1 MVHAM
6 TDLRDVAGEGVLIA
20 GGGRAILLQI
30 ADPRIGVAVAAH
42 SNFRERPLD
51 RLNGTLS
58 FVYAQVFGTDAE
70 RRETARRVNRAHAPV
85 HSDPPDDL
93 GFHDAETGA
102 RGRAETPAE
111 AEEPRHPHVDGRSR
125 TVAYDAF
132 DADAQLWV
140 AATLYDTA
148 IQMFERIFGA
158 LSPADAERV
167 YQGYAVLGTALQV
180 PEGAWPADRA
190 AFEVYWANRMSELT
204 VTPEARRVAAD
215 LLHPRRGPLWL
226 KAGMPL
232 AGLVTAGLL
241 DDRLRAAYGLR
252 WSPGRQRRFDAAMR
266 LTRAIWP
273 RLPRVIR
280 TAPRDLYLRRLRVN
294 RSAAA

>member
-6 TDLRDVAGEGVLIA
+6 TDLADVAREGVLIA

-58 FVYAQVFGTDAE
+58 FVYAQVFGTEEE

-85 HSDPPDDL
+85 HNDPPPDR
-93 GFHDAETGA
+93 GSRKAETTGHD
-102 RGRAETPAE
+102 GSPASSP
-111 AEEPRHPHVDGRSR
+111 AGSGPHA
-125 TVAYDAF
+125 VAYNAF

-148 IQMFERIFGA
+148 IQMFERIFGP

-180 PEGAWPADRA
+180 PEGTWPADRA
-190 AFEVYWANRMSELT
+190 AFATYWARRMSELT

-232 AGLVTAGLL
+232 ARLVTVGLL
-241 DDRLRAAYGLR
+241 DDRLRGAFGFR
-252 WSPGRQRRFDAAMR
+252 WSRGRQRRFDGAMR
-266 LTRAIWP
+266 LTRVIWP

-280 TAPRDLYLRRLRVN
+280 TAPRDVYLRRLRVS

>member
-1 MVHAM
+1 M
-6 TDLRDVAGEGVLIA
+6 TDLGDVAREGVLIA

-42 SNFRERPLD
+42 SNFSERPLD

-58 FVYAQVFGTDAE
+58 FVYAQVFGTEAE
-70 RRETARRVNRAHAPV
+70 RRETARRVNRAHGPV
-85 HSDPPDDL
+85 HSSPTENL
-93 GFHDAETGA
+93 GS
-102 RGRAETPAE
+102 RGEAPGPGGQTHPASTE
-111 AEEPRHPHVDGRSR
+111 GGSHS
-125 TVAYDAF
+125 VAYNAF

-158 LSPADAERV
+158 LSSADAERV

-190 AFEVYWANRMSELT
+190 AFAVYWAQRMSELT

-232 AGLVTAGLL
+232 ARLVTVGLL
-241 DDRLRAAYGLR
+241 NGDLRAAFSFR
-252 WSPGRQRRFDAAMR
+252 WTPGRQRRFDTAMR
-266 LTRAIWP
+266 MTRAIWP
-273 RLPRVIR
+273 RLPRIIR
-280 TAPRDLYLRRLRVN
+280 TAPRDLYLRRLRVS
-294 RSAAA
+294 RSAAV

>member
-1 MVHAM
+1 M
-6 TDLRDVAGEGVLIA
+6 TDLRDVAREGVLIA

-42 SNFRERPLD
+42 SNFSERPLD

-58 FVYAQVFGTDAE
+58 FVYAQVFGTEAE
-70 RRETARRVNRAHAPV
+70 RRETARRVNQAHGPV
-85 HSDPPDDL
+85 HSDPRPTR
-93 GFHDAETGA
+93 GSRGAETSGGDGPPASSIGA
-102 RGRAETPAE
+102 GNP
-111 AEEPRHPHVDGRSR
+111 HP
-125 TVAYDAF
+125 VAYDAF

-148 IQMFERIFGA
+148 IRMFERIFGR

-190 AFEVYWANRMSELT
+190 AFEAYWAKRMSELI
-204 VTPEARRVAAD
+204 VTPEARRVAAY

-232 AGLVTAGLL
+232 ARLITVGLL
-241 DDRLRAAYGLR
+241 DDRLREAFGFR
-252 WSPGRQRRFDAAMR
+252 WTPGRQRRFDAAMR
-266 LTRAIWP
+266 MTRAIWP

-280 TAPRDLYLRRLRVN
+280 TAPRDLYLRRLRIS

>member
-6 TDLRDVAGEGVLIA
+6 TDLGDVAREGVLIA

-42 SNFRERPLD
+42 SNFSERPLD

-58 FVYAQVFGTDAE
+58 FVYAQVFGTEEE
-70 RRETARRVNRAHAPV
+70 RRETARRVNRAHGPV
-85 HSDPPDDL
+85 HSDPQP
-93 GFHDAETGA
+93 GQ
-102 RGRAETPAE
+102 GRHAE
-111 AEEPRHPHVDGRSR
+111 AEASGRTGSPASAHTAGGPH
-125 TVAYDAF
+125 TVAYNAF

-148 IQMFERIFGA
+148 IQMFERIFGP

-180 PEGAWPADRA
+180 PEGAWPADRT
-190 AFEVYWANRMSELT
+190 AFATYWARRMSELT
-204 VTPEARRVAAD
+204 VTPEARRVATD

-232 AGLVTAGLL
+232 ARLVTVGLL
-241 DDRLRAAYGLR
+241 DERLRGAFGFR
-252 WSPGRQRRFDAAMR
+252 WTPGRQRRFDAAMR
-266 LTRAIWP
+266 MTRAIWP

-294 RSAAA
+294 RSAAI

>member
-6 TDLRDVAGEGVLIA
+6 TDLGDVAREGVLIA

-42 SNFRERPLD
+42 SNFSERPLD

-58 FVYAQVFGTDAE
+58 FVYAQVFGSEEE
-70 RRETARRVNRAHAPV
+70 RRETARRVNHAHGPV
-85 HSDPPDDL
+85 HSDPPPR
-93 GFHDAETGA
+93 
-102 RGRAETPAE
+102 RGSHEAETPGRDESPTSSHTAGG
-111 AEEPRHPHVDGRSR
+111 PH
-125 TVAYDAF
+125 TVAYNAF

-148 IQMFERIFGA
+148 IQMFERIFEP

-180 PEGAWPADRA
+180 PEGAWPTDRA
-190 AFEVYWANRMSELT
+190 AFQVYWAERMSELT

-215 LLHPRRGPLWL
+215 LLHPRRGPIWL

-232 AGLVTAGLL
+232 ARLVTVGLL
-241 DDRLRAAYGLR
+241 DDRLREAFGFR
-252 WSPGRQRRFDAAMR
+252 WSRGRQRRFDAAMR
-266 LTRAIWP
+266 MTRAIWP

-280 TAPRDLYLRRLRVN
+280 TAPRDLYLRRLRVS
-294 RSAAA
+294 RSSAA

>member
-6 TDLRDVAGEGVLIA
+6 TDLGDVAREGVLIA

-42 SNFRERPLD
+42 SNFSERPLD

-58 FVYAQVFGTDAE
+58 FVYAQVFGTEEE
-70 RRETARRVNRAHAPV
+70 RRETARQVNRAHGPV
-85 HSDPPDDL
+85 HSDPPPR
-93 GFHDAETGA
+93 
-102 RGRAETPAE
+102 RGSHE
-111 AEEPRHPHVDGRSR
+111 AVTSGRDGSPPSSHIASDPH
-125 TVAYDAF
+125 TVAYNAF

-148 IQMFERIFGA
+148 IQMFERIFGP
-158 LSPADAERV
+158 LSPSDAERV

-180 PEGAWPADRA
+180 PEGAWPVDRA
-190 AFEVYWANRMSELT
+190 AFATYWARRISELT
-204 VTPEARRVAAD
+204 VTSEARRVATD

-232 AGLVTAGLL
+232 ARLVTVGLL
-241 DDRLRAAYGLR
+241 DDRLRGAFGFR
-252 WSPGRQRRFDAAMR
+252 WSRSRQLRFDAAMR
-266 LTRAIWP
+266 VTRAIWP

-294 RSAAA
+294 RSSAT